1 MNGSPSVALV
11 VKCTVYVGEPKSIG
25 NIGCSCPAAMDE
37 LGYLKGGLEMKTDWV
52 GEKDEANSKIF

>member
-1 MNGSPSVALV
+1 MALV